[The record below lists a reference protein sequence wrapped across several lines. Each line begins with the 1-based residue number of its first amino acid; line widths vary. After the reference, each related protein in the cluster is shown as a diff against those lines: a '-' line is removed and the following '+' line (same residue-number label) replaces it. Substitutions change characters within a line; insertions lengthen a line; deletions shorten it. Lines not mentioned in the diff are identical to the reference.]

1 MSQSLA
7 ELGWRTFNFFTL
19 TPARDPTDPS
29 KKATFLQGIDILC
42 WAPGNGYVI
51 FGEPKGA
58 VFQLEKS
65 LDIRFFKVFKQR
77 LIHFALAKNLLVAIG
92 DDADDLSTFSPTS
105 SSSQGMPVLKI
116 WDLSQW
122 NETVAPK
129 CKHSFPLNLGRKID
143 ASKASVVA
151 VSQNLSILVVGLS
164 NSSLFYAF
172 GDWQKDRPKFRSLRD
187 GSNILKSGHLVGIA
201 VASIRDRTI
210 ITCITE
216 KSLNSYILGIDGNLL
231 QTAIH
236 DAEGCE
242 RNCWFFSPSNNQLLV
257 SNRDMVYFYN
267 LEDCLE
273 MGAENGRC
281 HALSRGKDKIQL
293 LQREGLVALLTEQDA
308 HIQSKGNSKMTLLNI
323 YDIEQRYIAFFCS
336 MPSPC
341 HLFLLDSD
349 IYLLNSEG
357 VLCKLVEENLNTKLE
372 ILLKKNLFDLAIS
385 IVRQS
390 RFTTSDQCKSIYMKY
405 GDYLYT
411 KGDFDNAMK
420 QYTETIGHV
429 EPSKIIKKFL
439 DGTRISQLCFYLE
452 TLHNLSLAIGEHTT
466 LLISAYVKLNSVQKL
481 NQFID
486 QNEHYLVKEGFDA
499 DAAIK
504 LLRSAQLY
512 RVAAKLALKCQ
523 KPDIFIDI
531 LTQDTKE
538 FMEALRFIE
547 KLPASSACNFL
558 QLYGSLLLENIED
571 ETIKI
576 IRKLIAAKEE
586 NHSQLVK
593 MLMSRPSRMEEIFTE
608 LNISGQL
615 QDVHLR
621 NALLEQRLKRFESG
635 EDYSKQDIDE
645 ILQLIGPD
653 NSEQALLLEKRYK
666 CPPLV
671 MHILRLQNR
680 KEDLLRYLLNEGN
693 IIEIIEL
700 CGEKALREMWIDLI
714 GHVCARPNKTKKD
727 DLIAL
732 LKRISQSDL
741 LHPLVV
747 LEMLSKDDSLQV
759 GDIRDY
765 IVAWLERQ
773 NAAIK
778 TSENKL
784 SEQQKRLEGMN
795 AEIDDLENN
804 VQVFQVSKCA
814 VCNNPLQV
822 PSIHFL
828 CRHSYHANCFES
840 YSGNSPDQ
848 CPACTVSAR
857 KNTKEQGASTVKQP
871 KQLVYQQF
879 KNELENCPD
888 AMALISEY
896 IASGAFNIQ
905 PAANAP
911 PKSNNPFDDDNED
924 SNA

>member
-390 RFTTSDQCKSIYMKY
+390 RFTTVDQCKSIYMKY

-452 TLHNLSLAIGEHTT
+452 TLHNQSFAIGEHTT

-538 FMEALRFIE
+538 FTEALRFIE

-576 IRKLIAAKEE
+576 IRKLIAAKEA

-635 EDYSKQDIDE
+635 EDYSKEDVDE

-693 IIEIIEL
+693 IIEVIEL

-857 KNTKEQGASTVKQP
+857 KNTKEQGTSTVKQP

-905 PAANAP
+905 PTANAP
-911 PKSNNPFDDDNED
+911 VKSNNPFDDDNED
-924 SNA
+924 SNV

>member
-19 TPARDPTDPS
+19 TPARDPSDPS

-42 WAPGNGYVI
+42 WTPGNGYVI

-58 VFQLEKS
+58 VFQLEKN

-77 LIHFALAKNLLVAIG
+77 LIHFALAQNLLVAIG

-105 SSSQGMPVLKI
+105 NSSQGLPVLKI

-129 CKHSFPLNLGRKID
+129 CKHSVPLTLGRKVD
-143 ASKASVVA
+143 ASKASAVA
-151 VSQNLSILVVGLS
+151 ISQNLSILVIGLL

-172 GDWQKDRPKFRSLRD
+172 GDWQKERPKFRSLRD
-187 GSNILKSGHLVGIA
+187 GSNILKSGQLIGIA
-201 VASIRDRTI
+201 VASIKDRTI

-216 KSLNSYILGIDGNLL
+216 KTLNSYILGIDGNLL

-242 RNCWFFSPSNNQLLV
+242 LNCWFFSPSNNQLLV

-281 HALSRGKDKIQL
+281 HALSRGKDKVQL

-308 HIQSKGNSKMTLLNI
+308 HIPSSNTKGNSKMTLLNI

-341 HLFLLDSD
+341 HLFLLDND
-349 IYLLNSEG
+349 IYLLNAEG
-357 VLCKLVEENLNTKLE
+357 VLCKLVEESLSTKLE

-385 IVRQS
+385 
-390 RFTTSDQCKSIYMKY
+390 
-405 GDYLYT
+405 

-452 TLHNLSLAIGEHTT
+452 SLHNRSLAIGEHTT
-466 LLISAYVKLNSVQKL
+466 LLISAYVKLNSIQKL
-481 NQFID
+481 NQFIE
-486 QNEHYLVKEGFDA
+486 QNENYLVKEGFDA

-512 RVAAKLALKCQ
+512 RVAARLALKCQ

-538 FMEALRFIE
+538 FIEALRFIE
-547 KLPASSACNFL
+547 KLPAANACNFL
-558 QLYGSLLLENIED
+558 ELYGSILLENVEN

-576 IRKLIAAKEE
+576 VRKLIAAKEA

-593 MLMSRPSRMEEIFTE
+593 MLMSRPARMEEIFTE
-608 LNISGQL
+608 LSISGQL

-621 NALLEQRLKRFESG
+621 NALLEQRLKRLESG
-635 EDYSKQDIDE
+635 EDYSKEVIDE

-653 NSEQALLLEKRYK
+653 NFEQALLLEKRYN
-666 CPPLV
+666 CPSLI
-671 MHILRLQNR
+671 MNILRLQNR
-680 KEDLLRYLLNEGN
+680 KDELLRYLLSEGN
-693 IIEIIEL
+693 IIEVIEL

-714 GHVCARPNKTKKD
+714 GHVCAGPNKTKKD

-765 IVAWLERQ
+765 IVAWLEKQ

-778 TSENKL
+778 ISENKL
-784 SEQQKRLEGMN
+784 REQQKRLEGMN

-857 KNTKEQGASTVKQP
+857 KNTKDQEASAAKQP

-879 KNELENCPD
+879 KNELETCPD

-896 IASGAFNIQ
+896 IASGAFNI
-905 PAANAP
+905 PSTTNIP
-911 PKSNNPFDDDNED
+911 PKSNNPFDDDTEEFCD
-924 SNA
+924 K